1 MSTRLQLNRRQFAM
15 TAGTVGM
22 VATLPACWFSNV
34 YSSLNKYIPI
44 ALLAFDRILDI
55 LKEHAVPVEGLTD
68 AVNGVKA
75 ALADIQAA
83 IIAYEHAAGDKSSA
97 IAHIRA
103 ALEVAED
110 RIEDFWRKLRLPNPE
125 LGATIR
131 ALLGI
136 ILSTLAGFEMKLPG
150 APVTRS
156 VWAAPEAR
164 SVEKFRRDFNRTL
177 DEHGE
182 SQFAI

>member
-1 MSTRLQLNRRQFAM
+1 MGGGLVLISL
-15 TAGTVGM
+15 
-22 VATLPACWFSNV
+22 ATLPACWLQSV

-55 LKEHAVPVEGLTD
+55 LAEHGVPVPDLTD
-68 AVNGVKA
+68 AVNAVKA

-83 IIAYEHAAGDKSSA
+83 IIAFEQKHGEVGA
-97 IAHIRA
+97 IRA
-103 ALEVAED
+103 ALSVAEE
-110 RIEDFWRKLRLPNPE
+110 RIEDFWRKLKLPNPE
-125 LGATIR
+125 VAATIR

-150 APVTRS
+150 APVSRS

-164 SVEKFRRDFNRTL
+164 SVQKFRRDFNRTL

-182 SQFAI
+182 SKFAI